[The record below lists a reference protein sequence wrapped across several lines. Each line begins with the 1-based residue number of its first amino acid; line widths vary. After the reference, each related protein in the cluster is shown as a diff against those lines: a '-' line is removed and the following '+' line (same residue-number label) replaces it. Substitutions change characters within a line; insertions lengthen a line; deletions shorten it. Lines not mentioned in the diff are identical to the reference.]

1 MTTKPAF
8 NPVLLDIP
16 DHIETERLLLR
27 APRPGD
33 GALLNASVIE
43 TLEILRQYP
52 ASMPWALEDQP
63 VEKTEEFCR
72 RAAASWVLRADFPML
87 FFRRDTGEHAGNCGL
102 HRFNWDTRVFE
113 IGWWG
118 RKRYQGQGLV
128 TEAAAAMTA
137 FAFEHLGARRVWC
150 CADEENTRS
159 WRVAERLG
167 FAHEGTLQSERC
179 DPDGTRR
186 AMRVYATTR

>member
-1 MTTKPAF
+1 METPAF

-16 DHIETERLLLR
+16 MQLETGRLQIR

-33 GALLNASVIE
+33 GALLHESVLE
-43 TLEILRQYP
+43 TLDDLRRYP
-52 ASMPWALEDQP
+52 ASMPWAM
-63 VEKTEEFCR
+63 EEPSVAKAGEFAR
-72 RAAASWVLRADFPML
+72 RGAASWILRADLPMIAFL
-87 FFRRDTGEHAGNCGL
+87 RDTGEHVGNCGL
-102 HRFNWDTRVFE
+102 HRFSWETRVFE
-113 IGWWG
+113 IGWWC
-118 RKRYQGQGLV
+118 RKRFQGQGLV
-128 TEAAAAMTA
+128 TEAALAITG

-150 CADEENTRS
+150 GADEENQRS

-167 FAHEGTLQSERC
+167 FEHEGTLKSERC